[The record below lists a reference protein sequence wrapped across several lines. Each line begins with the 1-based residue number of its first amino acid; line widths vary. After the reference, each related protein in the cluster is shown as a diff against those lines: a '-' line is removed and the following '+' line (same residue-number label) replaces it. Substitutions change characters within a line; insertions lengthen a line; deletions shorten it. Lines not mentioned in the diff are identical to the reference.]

1 MTAEPM
7 RARSRRASVSS
18 PILERSPVPLTT
30 IVVAVVVA
38 VVLIIVGF
46 VLRATEPDAHLAQA
60 LNQLHVGGLALL
72 TNTVYHVFSPAEAI
86 IITVIVTGIIWWRQR
101 DIRPA
106 AAFAGLVAVTWIPS
120 DIVKIIVHRPR
131 PDVHLLAHAYTPYQ
145 VDASYPSG
153 HTVFVTALVIGL
165 VYVLRRTRWERLTI
179 VLGTILVI
187 IVLVSLTI
195 DAVHY
200 PTDVLAS
207 VVWALGV
214 APAARV
220 VWVDWIM
227 ARIPFLRPEERR
239 PEERRLVR

>member
-1 MTAEPM
+1 M
-7 RARSRRASVSS
+7 RSRSRRAAVSS
-18 PILERSPVPLTT
+18 PILERSSVPLTT
-30 IVVAVVVA
+30 IIVAVVVA
-38 VVLIIVGF
+38 VVLTVIGF
-46 VLRATEPDAHLAQA
+46 VLRATQPDQGLAEA
-60 LNQLHVGGLALL
+60 LNSLHTGGTALL

-86 IITVIVTGIIWWRQR
+86 IITVIITAVIWWRQR

-120 DIVKIIVHRPR
+120 DIVKIIVGRPR

-153 HTVFVTALVIGL
+153 HTVFVTALVIAL
-165 VYVLRRTRWERLTI
+165 VYLFRRTRWERLTI

-195 DAVHY
+195 DAVHF

-207 VVWALGV
+207 VVWSLGV

-227 ARIPFLRPEERR
+227 PRIPFLRPERK
-239 PEERRLVR
+239 PVVR